1 MRKTRN
7 EELNRLSS
15 HAFQHADKW
24 PFVVVLDNIRSTHNV
39 GAVFRTADAFRVQE
53 LILCGITACP
63 PNKDIRKT
71 ALGASDAVQWSYAH
85 QTLDAIRDLKERG
98 FFIVGLEQADES
110 VPLARFPIQTDKR
123 YALVL
128 GHEVNGISQEVM
140 DEVDACVEIPQFGT
154 KHSLNISV
162 SSGIVIWHFFEHH
175 RQGGKEW
182 QRTEGFQRR

>member
-7 EELNRLSS
+7 EELDRLSPNDYKK
-15 HAFQHADKW
+15 ADKW
-24 PFVVVLDNIRSTHNV
+24 PFVVILDNIRSTHNV

-71 ALGASDAVQWSYAH
+71 ALGASDAVQWTYYER
-85 QTLDAIRDLKERG
+85 TLDAIRKLKERG
-98 FFIVGLEQADES
+98 FLIVGLEQADES
-110 VPLARFPIQTDKR
+110 TPLARFAIETDKH
-123 YALVL
+123 YAIVL

-140 DEVDACVEIPQFGT
+140 DEVDECVEIPQFGT

-162 SSGIVIWHFFEHH
+162 SSGILIWHFFEHNGY
-175 RQGGKEW
+175 GGKEW
-182 QRTEGFQRR
+182 QRSQGFQRR